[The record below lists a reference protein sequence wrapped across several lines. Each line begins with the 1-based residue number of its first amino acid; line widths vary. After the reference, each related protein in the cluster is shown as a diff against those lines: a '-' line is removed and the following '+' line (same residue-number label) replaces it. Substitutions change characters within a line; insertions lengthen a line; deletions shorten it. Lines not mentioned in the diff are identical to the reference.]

1 MSKLRVAYVIND
13 ANFFVSHR
21 LPLAL
26 SVIKKGGNVTVIT
39 GTNINI
45 KLENEASD
53 LLKKNKISHKRCN
66 FSQGFTNP
74 ISEILGLFQLIYF
87 LKKFKPTTLHSVTA
101 KGNFMALISLIFL
114 KKTKLIMSISGLGT
128 MFTGKINL
136 KKKVYIF
143 LYKLLLKFSLLRT
156 NYNIIFQNQDDYNQ
170 FKSLVKINS
179 NRIKF
184 VSGSGVD
191 TSYFLPRKSQ
201 LRSNQRN
208 ILLPARML
216 YEKGISEF
224 IDAAIILKKRKIKTN
239 FFLAGDIASLNPS
252 RIPKEKILSWVKSG
266 IVNYLDYQKD
276 MRSLYNQMDVVCLPS
291 WREGFPKVLME
302 AASCGL
308 PTITTD
314 VPGCKHAIIN
324 NKTGFLVPLK
334 DPISLADAIES
345 LIKDKNLQELMGKA
359 GRALALNKFDLKIII
374 PQIVNLYE

>member
-53 LLKKNKISHKRCN
+53 LLKKNNISHKRCN
-66 FSQGFTNP
+66 FSQGFTNT
-74 ISEILGLFQLIYF
+74 ISEILGLFQLVYF
-87 LKKFKPTTLHSVTA
+87 LRKFKPTTIHSVTA
-101 KGNFMALISLIFL
+101 KGNFMALISLIFF
-114 KKTKLIMSISGLGT
+114 KRIKFIMSVSGLGT
-128 MFTGKINL
+128 MFTGKINF
-136 KKKVYIF
+136 KKKLFIF
-143 LYKLLLKFSLLRT
+143 LYKMILKFFLLRT
-156 NYNIIFQNQDDYNQ
+156 NYNIIFQNNDDYNQ

-179 NRIKF
+179 NRIEF

-191 TSYFLPRKSQ
+191 TSYFLPKKSK
-201 LRSNQRN
+201 SKQRN

-216 YEKGISEF
+216 YEKGINEF
-224 IDAAIILKKRKIKTN
+224 VEAAIILNKRKITTN
-239 FFLAGDIASLNPS
+239 FFLAGDMTSLNPS
-252 RIPKEKILSWVKSG
+252 QIPKEKILSWVKSG
-266 IVNYLDYQKD
+266 IINYLDYQKD
-276 MRSLYNQMDVVCLPS
+276 MRSLYNIMDIVCLPS

-302 AASCGL
+302 AASCGI

-314 VPGCKHAIIN
+314 VPGCRHAIIN

-334 DPISLADAIES
+334 DPISLADAIEN
-345 LIKDKNLQELMGKA
+345 LIQDESLQERMGNA
-359 GRALALNKFDLKIII
+359 GRVLALKKFDLKIII

>member
-26 SVIKKGGNVTVIT
+26 SVLKKGGNVTVIT

-74 ISEILGLFQLIYF
+74 ISEIFGLFQLVFF
-87 LKKFKPTTLHSVTA
+87 LKQFKPTTVHSVTA
-101 KGNFMALISLIFL
+101 KGNFMALISLFFL
-114 KKTKLIMSISGLGT
+114 KKTKLIMSVSGLGT
-128 MFTGKINL
+128 MFAGKINL
-136 KKKVYIF
+136 KKKVYIL
-143 LYKLLLKFSLLRT
+143 LYKTLLKFSLLRS
-156 NYNIIFQNQDDYNQ
+156 NYNIIFQNLDDYNQ

-191 TSYFLPRKSQ
+191 TSYFLPRKSK
-201 LRSNQRN
+201 SNHRN

-216 YEKGISEF
+216 YEKGIKEF
-224 IDAAIILKKRKIKTN
+224 VDAAIIIKKRKIRSN

-252 RIPKEKILSWVKSG
+252 RIPKEKILQWVNSG
-266 IVNYLDYQKD
+266 ILNYLDYQKD
-276 MRSLYNQMDVVCLPS
+276 MRSLYNQMDIVCLPS

-308 PTITTD
+308 PTITTN

-334 DPISLADAIES
+334 DPISLADTIEN
-345 LIKDKNLQELMGKA
+345 LIKDKNLQQLMGKA
-359 GRALALNKFDLKIII
+359 GRVLALNKFDLKIII